1 VRQRQLHGDTSLPH
15 LTNRGD
21 DSLHGKSESQIV
33 NPARLSAIRIVK
45 VTRQRPRQY
54 DQALRQAL
62 TLLWEASGR
71 MCAKRLKALVPVLL
85 PALERN
91 GHLRLDPAMRGKL
104 FLISA
109 ATIDRLLREVRE
121 VREVR
126 SGEHGPRLP
135 TPRWRSAGRLPSQE
149 AVMAPGHMELR
160 LSSHRRQFGGRID
173 IPTLSL
179 TDSFSGWT
187 ECGPLRICDQGEA
200 LRCIDTLRDHLP
212 FPIRAVVLDGG
223 PAFLEA
229 TLQHWR
235 HDHAVEVFR
244 SSPSRDG
251 GVAPACAGRP
261 HQLQEAKAMDA
272 FSRLYAA
279 YGLHLNFFHCSFR
292 LKDKSRVASR
302 IVRRYYA
309 PQTPCARLLD
319 SKTFGEQGK
328 SRLRSIAEALDPLQ
342 LLAEVRDLQSQ
353 LALLADVPGPD
364 TTSTPG
370 SRPGRRALKTP
381 KPQRH
386 WRTHENP
393 FEARWPI
400 IQSWLQIESHQTS
413 KELFE
418 RLRREYPGVYREG
431 QLRSLQRQLNQWR
444 NRPNAAAPATA
455 TITTTDTDTD
465 TDTAIGSTS
474 AQ

>member
-1 VRQRQLHGDTSLPH
+1 M
-15 LTNRGD
+15 
-21 DSLHGKSESQIV
+21 HGKPDSQTV
-33 NPARLSAIRIVK
+33 DPPRLSAIRIVK

-85 PALERN
+85 PALERH
-91 GHLRLDPAMRGKL
+91 GHLCLDPAMRAKL

-109 ATIDRLLREVRE
+109 ATIDRLLREVRAAH
-121 VREVR
+121 
-126 SGEHGPRLP
+126 SGDHGTRLP
-135 TPRWRSAGRLPSQE
+135 KPTWRSACRLPSQD
-149 AVMAPGHMELR
+149 AGMTPGYMELR
-160 LSSHRRQFGGRID
+160 LSSHRRRFGGRTD

-187 ECGPLRICDQGEA
+187 ECGPLRICDQSEV
-200 LRCIDTLRDHLP
+200 LRCIDTLCDHLP
-212 FPIRAVVLDGG
+212 FPIRAVVLGGG
-223 PAFLEA
+223 PAFLESM
-229 TLQHWR
+229 LQHWGR
-235 HDHAVEVFR
+235 GHAVQVLR
-244 SSPSRDG
+244 SSSYRED
-251 GVAPACAGRP
+251 VAPACADGP
-261 HQLQEAKAMDA
+261 HRLQEPTAMDA
-272 FSRLYAA
+272 LSRLYAA
-279 YGLHLNFFHCSFR
+279 YRLHLNFFHCSFS

-302 IVRRYYA
+302 IVKRYYA

-319 SKTFGEQGK
+319 SKAFGEQDK
-328 SRLRSIAEALDPLQ
+328 LRLRSIAEALDPLQ

-353 LALLADVPGPD
+353 LALLADSPAPG
-364 TTSTPG
+364 TPG
-370 SRPGRRALKTP
+370 SRPRVRPLKAP

-400 IQSWLQIESHQTS
+400 IQSWLQVESHQTG

-418 RLRREYPGVYREG
+418 RLRREYPGIYREG

-444 NRPNAAAPATA
+444 TQSKATVTASATAAAPAPPAA
-455 TITTTDTDTD
+455 TTPATV
-465 TDTAIGSTS
+465 TDTAIG
-474 AQ
+474 